1 MGKEIMLVAT
11 LYNPV
16 FMKANNPDNEAIST
30 DYYVRFFLLLGNSLS
45 ANHSSERFCLLSFAF
60 VTLKKCAMSIRKC
73 RWMPINVCLFLVIFP
88 EGSESEIENII
99 NYLYKG
105 IKGFVSI
112 DLAQVY

>member
-1 MGKEIMLVAT
+1 
-11 LYNPV
+11 
-16 FMKANNPDNEAIST
+16 
-30 DYYVRFFLLLGNSLS
+30 
-45 ANHSSERFCLLSFAF
+45 
-60 VTLKKCAMSIRKC
+60 MSN
-73 RWMPINVCLFLVIFP
+73 NVCLFLVIFP